1 MKVWLLLY
9 LGITFG
15 AYLFATILI
24 LKDKISDRNSKE
36 FLISLC
42 ILISLISLT
51 MFVIILYI

>member
-1 MKVWLLLY
+1 MEVWLLLY
-9 LGITFG
+9 LGVTFV

-24 LKDKISDRNSKE
+24 LKDKVADRNLKE

-51 MFVIILYI
+51 MFIIILSI